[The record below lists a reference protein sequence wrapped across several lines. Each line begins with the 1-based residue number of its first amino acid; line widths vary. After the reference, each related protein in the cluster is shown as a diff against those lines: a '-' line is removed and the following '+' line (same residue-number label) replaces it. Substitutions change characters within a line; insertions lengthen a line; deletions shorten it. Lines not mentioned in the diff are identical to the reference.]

1 MNFKK
6 HRTAILVIED
16 EKIVRDTIAAF
27 LREFKME
34 VILAED
40 GLIGVQKAS
49 RQEFDLIITDVNL
62 PKLRGD
68 KVVKEI
74 RRAGVNETTPIIMLS
89 AFLSMEIINN
99 VRDQISKALVKPVEM
114 DQLLKEVESL
124 VKN

>member
-1 MNFKK
+1 MNSKNR
-6 HRTAILVIED
+6 RTAILIIED

-27 LREFKME
+27 LKEFKME

-74 RRAGVNETTPIIMLS
+74 RKTEINEKTPIIMLS
-89 AFLSMEIINN
+89 AFLSTEIITN
-99 VRDQISKALVKPVEM
+99 VKDQISKALVKPVEM
-114 DQLLKEVESL
+114 DQLLREVESL
-124 VKN
+124 VKD